1 MSRLSEAQAA
11 KPTMQKVL
19 DAVERI
25 GNAVPHP
32 VVIFLILIAIVMV
45 LSHILY
51 MFGAQ
56 VSYQA
61 INPDT
66 VEIQDATTKA
76 NSLLTAD
83 GIRHIYTR
91 LVSNFLGFSAV
102 GLLIVAMIGVGVAEE
117 AGLINAL
124 IRKLVNVSP
133 AWAL

>member
-1 MSRLSEAQAA
+1 MTRLSKAPASN
-11 KPTMQKVL
+11 PIMQKIL
-19 DAVERI
+19 DTVERI

-45 LSHILY
+45 VSHILY
-51 MFGAQ
+51 LFGAQ
-56 VSYQA
+56 VSYQV

-66 VEIQDATTKA
+66 FEIQTATTKA
-76 NSLLTAD
+76 NSLLNAD

-91 LVSNFLGFSAV
+91 LVPNFLGFSAV

-124 IRKLVNVSP
+124 IRKLVTVSP
-133 AWAL
+133 AWR